1 MRPYPYSYYRGTAW
15 DAVKSPAYQ
24 FSNGSRTATM
34 ASVVGASYLEL
45 IGRFARGNA
54 KRKFLIHMD
63 GSSNWNSNFSVI
75 GILDLFTQ
83 ISAPGIDTHG
93 IGYGQQTGGA
103 SYNNAPIAGWAGSP
117 YDTGDSIGVY
127 IDFTTM
133 KLYFDKN
140 GTYQSGGNPAT
151 GVGGIAIPF
160 GPAIFPGA
168 AMYLVNA
175 GDIGKGMTL
184 HTLPSQV
191 GSLPSGWIAWDS

>member
-34 ASVVGASYLEL
+34 VSVVGASSLEL

-63 GSSNWNSNFSVI
+63 GASNWNSPFSLI

-83 ISAPGIDTHG
+83 ISGPGADAHG
-93 IGYGQQTGGA
+93 IGYYQQTGDIYFNNGIIASGA
-103 SYNNAPIAGWAGSP
+103 SI

-127 IDFTTM
+127 VDFTTM
-133 KLYFDKN
+133 KLYYDKN
-140 GTYQSGGNPAT
+140 GTYQLGGNPAT
-151 GVGGIAIPF
+151 GTGGISIPF
-160 GPAIFPGA
+160 GPAISPGA
-168 AMYLVNA
+168 SMYLVNV

-184 HTLPSQV
+184 YTLPSQV